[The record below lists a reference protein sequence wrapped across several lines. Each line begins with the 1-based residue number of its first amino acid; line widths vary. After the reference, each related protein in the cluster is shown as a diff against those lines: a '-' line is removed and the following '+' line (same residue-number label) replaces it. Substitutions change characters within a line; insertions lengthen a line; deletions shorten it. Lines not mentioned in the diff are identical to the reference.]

1 MKQKDLSKLMS
12 YILRHKPE
20 KFNLQLGEQGFIS
33 LTDFYNA
40 ITAKH
45 TDVTWSDILEAVYN
59 YKDKKR
65 FEIKGDKI
73 RALHGH
79 TTASHITYEPITPP
93 HYLYH
98 GTSRR
103 AWETI
108 KYEGLKPMK
117 REYVHL
123 TDQLN
128 MANEIGSRYDHK
140 PVILV
145 VDTTKINGEIYNS
158 ENGIFLT
165 KVVPVDAIELNDN
178 HKDGDLL

>member
-1 MKQKDLSKLMS
+1 MKQEDLSKLMS
-12 YILRHKPE
+12 YILRHKPDE
-20 KFNLQLGEQGFIS
+20 YGLKLGEQGFIS

-45 TDVTWSDILEAVYN
+45 NDVTWSDILDCVYN
-59 YKDKKR
+59 FKDKRR
-65 FEIKGDKI
+65 FEIKRDKI

-79 TTASHITYEPITPP
+79 SIQSNIKYKPIEAP

-103 AWETI
+103 AWESI
-108 KYEGLKPMK
+108 KFEGLKPMN

-128 MANEIGSRYDHK
+128 MAMEIGSRYDHK
-140 PVILV
+140 PMILV
-145 VDTTKINGEIYNS
+145 IDTTKIKGEIYNS
-158 ENGIFLT
+158 ENGIYLT
-165 KVVPVDAIELNDN
+165 KLVPVNAIEV
-178 HKDGDLL
+178 KDSHEKGELL

>member
-20 KFNLQLGEQGFIS
+20 EFGLKLGDQGFVS

-40 ITAKH
+40 ITAKY
-45 TDVTWSDILEAVYN
+45 TDVTWSDILDCVYN
-59 YKDKKR
+59 FKDKRR
-65 FEIKGDKI
+65 FEIKLDKI

-79 TTASHITYEPITPP
+79 STQSNIKYEPVNAP

-108 KYEGLKPMK
+108 KFEGLKSMN

-128 MANEIGSRYDHK
+128 MAIEIGSRYDHK
-140 PVILV
+140 PVILII
-145 VDTTKINGEIYNS
+145 DTAKIKNDIYSS

-165 KVVPVDAIELNDN
+165 KSVPVDAIEIKDN
-178 HKDGDLL
+178 HKKGMLV

>member
-20 KFNLQLGEQGFIS
+20 EFGFELGDQGFVS

-45 TDVTWSDILEAVYN
+45 NDVTWSDILEAVYN
-59 YKDKKR
+59 FKDKRR
-65 FEIKGDKI
+65 FEVKGDKI

-79 TTASHITYEPITPP
+79 TTASHITYEPVTAPD
-93 HYLYH
+93 YLYH

-108 KYEGLKPMK
+108 KYEGLKPMN

-128 MANEIGSRYDHK
+128 MAIEIGSRYDHK

-145 VDTTKINGEIYNS
+145 IDTTKIKTDIYNS
-158 ENGIFLT
+158 ENGIYLT
-165 KVVPVDAIELNDN
+165 KSVPVDAIEL
-178 HKDGDLL
+178 KDRQEKGDLV